1 MADSGR
7 QVIEEIT
14 SSSGNSFTT
23 RNRVVSH
30 TYFRGLMSDI
40 NTAMKSHFGD
50 DIPNYLFASQEW
62 LPLVIVSTGALMRN
76 MFKLRGHTNV
86 LYLHNHAE
94 ASVDTD
100 IRTWSPGGAT
110 RPPLNRARV
119 LGPVVSKMMG
129 YDDINFYPA
138 YSGNDTNFTREVFE
152 AKGLTCVET
161 AGQYELG
168 DNVVL
173 SGIPDGVKF
182 DAVYMYGVER
192 GEDRQYTIEE
202 IREDFSA
209 YTTDNCYF
217 YDYYETAEARDALEL
232 RLSDCADNGR
242 WSSTPKNNDTIFN
255 FAYHALNNNADS
267 LEAGLDP
274 IAPNLRP
281 TQYGTNV
288 LSMTQSGGT
297 LMNRVFKVF

>member
-7 QVIEEIT
+7 QIIEEIT
-14 SSSGNSFTT
+14 SSSGNTFTT
-23 RNRVVSH
+23 RNRVISH
-30 TYFRGLMSDI
+30 TYFKGLMAQV
-40 NTAMKSHFGD
+40 NKEMQSHFGD
-50 DIPNYLFASQEW
+50 DVPNYLISTKEL
-62 LPLVIVSTGALMRN
+62 LPLIITSTGGLMRN
-76 MFKLRGHTNV
+76 MMKLRGHTNI

-94 ASVDTD
+94 AAIDTD
-100 IRTWSPGGAT
+100 IRTWPTSPA
-110 RPPLNRARV
+110 PLNHLRV

-138 YSGNDTNFTREVFE
+138 YSGTDTNFTKKVFE
-152 AKGLTCVET
+152 ANGLTCVET

-173 SGIPDGVKF
+173 SGVPDGVKF

-217 YDYYETAEARDALEL
+217 YDYYETTEARNALEL
-232 RLSDCADNGR
+232 RLSDCEDNGR
-242 WSSTPKNNDTIFN
+242 WSSTPKDNDTIFN
-255 FAYHALNNNADS
+255 FSYHALNNNADS

-274 IAPNLRP
+274 IAPNLRQ

-288 LSMTQSGGT
+288 LSMVESGNKF
-297 LMNRVFKVF
+297 MNRIFKVF

>member
-7 QVIEEIT
+7 QIIEEIT
-14 SSSGNSFTT
+14 SSNENSFTT
-23 RNRVVSH
+23 RNRVISH
-30 TYFRGLMSDI
+30 TYFRSLMIEI
-40 NTAMKSHFGD
+40 NTEIQSHFGD
-50 DIPNYLFASQEW
+50 NIPTYLSGTSNW
-62 LPLVIVSTGALMRN
+62 LPLVIISTGGLMRN
-76 MFKLRGHTNV
+76 MMKLRGHTNV

-100 IRTWSPGGAT
+100 IETWASVPA
-110 RPPLNRARV
+110 PLNCSR
-119 LGPVVSKMMG
+119 LLSPVVSKMMG

-138 YSGNDTNFTREVFE
+138 YSGTDTNYTKKVFE
-152 AKGLTCVET
+152 SQGLTCVET
-161 AGQYELG
+161 TGQYELG

-182 DAVYMYGVER
+182 DAVYMYGIER
-192 GEDRQYTIEE
+192 GEDKQYTIEE

-217 YDYYETAEARDALEL
+217 YDYYETNEAREALEL
-232 RLSDCADNGR
+232 RLAECEDNGR
-242 WSSTPKNNDTIFN
+242 WSSTPKENDTIFN

-274 IAPNLRP
+274 IAPNLIA
-281 TQYGTNV
+281 TQYGSNV
-288 LSMTQSGGT
+288 LAMVQSGNK
-297 LMNRVFKVF
+297 LMNSIFKVF